1 MNPVPLYPE
10 GRPRRARFLVITIA
24 AAMTVSA
31 TISLGRWQLSRA
43 AQKEALQASIDA
55 EKQKPPL
62 TQAEF
67 LALGKGSDALH
78 RAVRLRGLW
87 LTPQTVYL
95 DNRQMHGTPG
105 FYVLTP
111 FALEGTEQTVM
122 VQRGWIQRNFVD
134 RTKLEPVE
142 TPAGIVEVT
151 GLIEPPPSHLL
162 ELCSSA
168 AAPTAAAS
176 AAAPSP
182 AAAASA
188 PEAQAPAAAPVAE
201 GYSPIRQ
208 NLDLEAFR
216 AETKLPLRTDVSLQQ
231 SGPASEGLQRD
242 WPAPALGLERHYGYA
257 FQWFGLSA
265 LVVILY
271 VWFQFITPLRRA
283 RRRARDGRF

>member
-10 GRPRRARFLVITIA
+10 ERPRRGRFLVITIA

-162 ELCSSA
+162 ELGSSA